1 MAAAAVGGVMAG
13 FVVVYEVVQVP
24 VAVAATVYVTVNVL
38 VLKLEPGAGFVAEI
52 ETASVVGLFVTLS
65 PV

>member
-1 MAAAAVGGVMAG
+1 M
-13 FVVVYEVVQVP
+13 P
-24 VAVAATVYVTVNVL
+24 VAVAATVNVL